1 LLSTCRRQSV
11 GFFTHQKNN
20 QNSIYNSCDEIFG
33 VQVENLIFG
42 FITRCVLFYEN
53 GRKHKTYTQS
63 DQVDGTDDSC
73 SDSSVLVDEPVS
85 GYFCR
90 AVHHQRLAQ
99 RNENGTNQYPVIT
112 VVDETESKKTD
123 RIHDSTDSET
133 DTESF

>member
-1 LLSTCRRQSV
+1 MALMIPVAT
-11 GFFTHQKNN
+11 
-20 QNSIYNSCDEIFG
+20 
-33 VQVENLIFG
+33 
-42 FITRCVLFYEN
+42 VLCIKIKKY
-53 GRKHKTYTQS
+53 
-63 DQVDGTDDSC
+63 
-73 SDSSVLVDEPVS
+73 VLVDEPVS

>member
-1 LLSTCRRQSV
+1 MA
-11 GFFTHQKNN
+11 GN
-20 QNSIYNSCDEIFG
+20 
-33 VQVENLIFG
+33 
-42 FITRCVLFYEN
+42 TRLTPKVTKLMALMIPVATVLCIKIKKY
-53 GRKHKTYTQS
+53 
-63 DQVDGTDDSC
+63 
-73 SDSSVLVDEPVS
+73 VLVDEPVS